1 MNNNE
6 DNVLND
12 ILQTAGYNAT
22 VVYAALKKLG
32 PVVHMRVMDIR
43 KHLTRDIGESTIKKN
58 IKMLSDLGY
67 VEFLGETH
75 DSRGRALRVK

>member
-1 MNNNE
+1 MNQHE
-6 DNVLND
+6 QVLDD
-12 ILQTAGYNAT
+12 ILQTAGFNAM
-22 VVYAALKKLG
+22 VVYTALKKLG
-32 PVVHMRVMDIR
+32 PIVHMRVMDIR